1 LTFNIF
7 LASDIHGSNKCYK
20 KFLNAPSFYGAQ
32 VLVLCGD
39 LTGKALVFLVKERD
53 GTYWCD
59 YFGEELRLENE
70 EKMLELKK
78 KIDDSGYYSYVCER
92 SEFEAELA
100 HDEGSKERLLRELI
114 RKRVAEW
121 VELANKRLAGK
132 GVDFYMLPG
141 NDDHFDIDEVF
152 EGDHIAKN
160 PEDKVLEIREG
171 HEMIATGYVN
181 MTPWK
186 APRDIPE
193 EELMKKLQAMASSL
207 RKPERSIFL
216 LHAPPY
222 NTNLDLAPKLED
234 FKPKTVLGQIEF
246 EHIGSK
252 SVRKI
257 IEDYQPIA
265 SLHGH
270 VHESKGVSRIGKTLC
285 FNAGSEYENGI
296 LRGVLITISDKRVDN
311 YFFTAG

>member
-1 LTFNIF
+1 MTFNIF
-7 LASDIHGSNKCYK
+7 LASDIHGSDKCYK

-59 YFGEELRLENE
+59 YFGEEVRLENE

-92 SEFEAELA
+92 NEFEAELA
-100 HDEGSKERLLRELI
+100 HDERSKDRLLHGLI
-114 RKRVAEW
+114 HKRMAEW
-121 VELANKRLAGK
+121 VELADKRLAGK
-132 GVDFYMLPG
+132 GVEFYMLPG
-141 NDDHFDIDEVF
+141 NDDPFNIDEVF

-160 PEDKVLEIREG
+160 PEGKVLEIREG

-193 EELMKKLQAMASSL
+193 EELMKKLQGMASSL
-207 RKPERSIFL
+207 RKPERAIFS
-216 LHAPPY
+216 LHPPPY

-234 FKPKTVLGQIEF
+234 FKPKTVLGQMEF
-246 EHIGSK
+246 EHVGSR
-252 SVRKI
+252 SVRRI

-270 VHESKGVSRIGKTLC
+270 VHESKAVSRIGRTLC

-296 LRGVLITISDKRVDN
+296 LRGVLITVSDKKVEN